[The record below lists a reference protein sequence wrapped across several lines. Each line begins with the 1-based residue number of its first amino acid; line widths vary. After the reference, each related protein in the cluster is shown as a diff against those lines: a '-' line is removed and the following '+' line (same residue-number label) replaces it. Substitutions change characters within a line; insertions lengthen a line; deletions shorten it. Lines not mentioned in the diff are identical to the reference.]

1 MGKKIKLESV
11 FYYPNPVFDF
21 LKKFLHKQLP
31 TKKNHAQPK
40 GEKKSHATEHCPPP
54 PP

>member
-21 LKKFLHKQLP
+21 LKKILVQAITHQ
-31 TKKNHAQPK
+31 
-40 GEKKSHATEHCPPP
+40 EKSCTT
-54 PP
+54 